1 MLIADWSAHSYIA
14 TSAWAL
20 PRHLLSL
27 SLSTS
32 LLLTSLLL
40 TSLLLLNFFRTQGH
54 HSLTPSLQ
62 LPQCLSLSLSVS
74 VSLPTFLE
82 LEHSV
87 TI

>member
-1 MLIADWSAHSYIA
+1 MLVADWSAHSYIA

-27 SLSTS
+27 SLS
-32 LLLTSLLL
+32 TSLLL

-87 TI
+87 TVYNIV